1 MKKTFL
7 ITLVILLTTF
17 NINFCALAATEAHE
31 EHAHGHEHVHDEHAE
46 VSQVSADSLD
56 IHPVKRE
63 NGIIDL
69 NNKVC
74 PVSGKEV
81 NGKNFHEHNG
91 VSYGLCCNMCERDFV
106 KAPEKFAL
114 SHEDIEAALAKS
126 KS

>member
-1 MKKTFL
+1 M
-7 ITLVILLTTF
+7 
-17 NINFCALAATEAHE
+17 NYCAFAASEAHE
-31 EHAHGHEHVHDEHAE
+31 EHMHEHAHDEHEE
-46 VSQVSADSLD
+46 VSQGSVDSLD
-56 IHPVKRE
+56 IHPVMRE

-91 VSYGLCCNMCERDFV
+91 VSYGMCCNMCERDFA
-106 KAPEKFAL
+106 KTPEKFAL
-114 SHEDIEAALAKS
+114 PHEVIEAALAKS

>member
-7 ITLVILLTTF
+7 IVLVILLTTF
-17 NINFCALAATEAHE
+17 NINFCALAASKAHE
-31 EHAHGHEHVHDEHAE
+31 EHAHEHEHDEHEE
-46 VSQVSADSLD
+46 VTQVSAVSLD
-56 IHPVKRE
+56 IHPVERE

-69 NNKVC
+69 NNQIC
-74 PVSGKEV
+74 PVSGKKV

-91 VSYGLCCNMCERDFV
+91 VSYGLCCNMCEQDFV